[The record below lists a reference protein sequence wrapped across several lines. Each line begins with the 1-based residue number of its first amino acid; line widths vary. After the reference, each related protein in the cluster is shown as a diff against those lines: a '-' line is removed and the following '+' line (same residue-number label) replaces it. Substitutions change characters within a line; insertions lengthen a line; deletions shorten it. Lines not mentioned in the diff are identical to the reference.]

1 MTLTAKQEL
10 FVSAYCANGFNA
22 TQAAI
27 EAGYSPDSAREIGC
41 ENLTKPAISEAI
53 DSYKLSIKKNHG
65 ITISG
70 LIEELEEARLAALNA
85 ATPQTSAAVAATM
98 GKARLAGVDK
108 QVVEMTVKKG
118 LVDFYGSSDS

>member
-1 MTLTAKQEL
+1 
-10 FVSAYCANGFNA
+10 V
-22 TQAAI
+22 
-27 EAGYSPDSAREIGC
+27 
-41 ENLTKPAISEAI
+41 
-53 DSYKLSIKKNHG
+53 
-65 ITISG
+65 
-70 LIEELEEARLAALNA
+70 ALNA